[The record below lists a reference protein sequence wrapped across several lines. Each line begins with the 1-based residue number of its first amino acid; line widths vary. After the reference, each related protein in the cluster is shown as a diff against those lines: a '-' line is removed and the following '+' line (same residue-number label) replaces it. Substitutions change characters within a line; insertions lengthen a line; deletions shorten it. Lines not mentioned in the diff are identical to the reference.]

1 MRIPVFARG
10 SNPAIDRPNQRKSES
25 YGIAEVEAGR
35 ADWVDFNDH
44 TRGIL
49 CRAFLYSGET
59 LKPAQPDQVTRLS
72 LRNALPPIEIRGGL
86 DSSRTQFDDP
96 EKSLFTRQDRHCLI
110 VRARAFAHFCDLEY
124 LAQA

>member
-35 ADWVDFNDH
+35 ADWVDCNDH

-59 LKPAQPDQVTRLS
+59 LKPARPDQVRSLS
-72 LRNALPPIEIRGGL
+72 FRSSLPPLEVGGA
-86 DSSRTQFDDP
+86 QFDDP
-96 EKSLFTRQDRHCLI
+96 IKSLATRGDRHCLI
-110 VRARAFAHFCDLEY
+110 IRARAFADFCDLEY

>member
-25 YGIAEVEAGR
+25 YGQEEVDAGR
-35 ADWVDFNDH
+35 ADWIDPDDH
-44 TRGIL
+44 AEGIL

-59 LKPAQPDQVTRLS
+59 LKPAAPEQLKKLRSGS
-72 LRNALPPIEIRGGL
+72 LRSLPPLEV
-86 DSSRTQFDDP
+86 SSKFDDP
-96 EKSLFTRQDRHCLI
+96 VKSLAKRQERSCLV
-110 VRARAFAHFCDLEY
+110 VRAHAFARFCDIEQ